1 MPVKGL
7 DHVNVIA
14 ADLEETTRFYQD
26 VLGLEY
32 TPRPAEMT
40 FAGGW
45 LRDAAGQAIIH
56 LIVYD
61 PAKHG
66 PTERRAM
73 PTGSIDHIAL
83 ACEDFA
89 TTVERC
95 EQLGVPHRINDRKYG
110 DLRQV
115 FITDPNNVTL
125 ELNFT
130 GE

>member
-7 DHVNVIA
+7 DHVNIIA
-14 ADLEETTRFYQD
+14 ADLGETTRFYRD

-45 LRDAAGQAIIH
+45 LHDASGHAIVH

-61 PAKHG
+61 PARHG
-66 PTERRAM
+66 DTVRRTM
-73 PTGSIDHIAL
+73 PSGSIDHIAL
-83 ACEDFA
+83 SCEDFA
-89 TTVERC
+89 GTVRRC
-95 EQLGVPHRINDRKYG
+95 KELGVPYRINDRKYG
-110 DLRQV
+110 DLRQI

-125 ELNFT
+125 ELHFM
-130 GE
+130 GQ